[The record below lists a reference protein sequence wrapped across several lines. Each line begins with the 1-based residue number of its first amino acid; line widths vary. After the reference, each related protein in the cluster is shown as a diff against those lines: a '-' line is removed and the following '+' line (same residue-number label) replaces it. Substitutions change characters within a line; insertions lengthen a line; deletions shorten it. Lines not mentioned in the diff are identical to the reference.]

1 MAAKGSVEAERRV
14 VTILFSDVKGS
25 TAMAEGLDPEE
36 VLEIMNGAFEVLIE
50 PITRYEG
57 TLARLMGD
65 AIMAFFGAPI
75 THEDDPVR
83 ACRAALDILEGA
95 RAYADRLARERGV
108 VGFNVRVGINTGL
121 VVVAEVGADLR
132 VEYTAMGDAV
142 NLAAR
147 MESIAEPGTILITD
161 STQKLIDQTFVTESI
176 GPHRV
181 KGKSAPI
188 QTYRL
193 LREREMPE
201 ERRTHSG
208 RQSDLVG
215 RTAEL
220 ERVQSA
226 LRSVTKGKGG
236 IVAIIG
242 EAGMGKSRLVQ
253 EALRSHL
260 EDITLSQGRTLAY
273 TQGMGYWTSR
283 RILLGLLGIRGNP
296 DKAGLRKALEED
308 LESLKE
314 EEKSSILPY
323 LALILGAAEGNEEP
337 PQLRNLDATT
347 LQDRILV
354 ACREFVRLKAK
365 RGTVVLIWDDL
376 HWLDPSSQ
384 LVLEALLPLAEE
396 HAVLFFLLYR
406 LAGERASAFH
416 NRSLQRYGQRYQTI
430 SLPPLDATDTTL
442 LLDALL
448 AKTKLPEPLRQEIL
462 EKTEGNAFFMEE
474 VVRQVIESGTSL
486 QKESGRD
493 GFWSDSRLSLPDTLR
508 GVIMARIDGLSPV
521 DRRTLQTASVVGRSF
536 QRRVLERT
544 LDESM
549 TSEELTDSLAELQ
562 RRGFVQI
569 HSGDNAGSGNHS
581 GEDEYAFIHSMT
593 HQVAHDSLL
602 LTQRRILHARAAKAI
617 EEVTPA
623 EIGELAGALAIHYEI
638 ANINDKAFAFHAR
651 AAERAKNVF
660 ANREAIHHYE
670 RALRLAKG
678 RNLKPSLRRDL
689 HEGLA
694 DVNSLSARYSSALE
708 HYEAA
713 AKHSR
718 KPLYRATL
726 LRKRGNVNEK
736 SGFYDAAVVCFE
748 LALKELKHEM
758 DAAEAARVFTGLGR
772 VYYRRGELDSA
783 IELSTLALELME
795 EQNDEWGIAQA
806 CNNLGVVHCK
816 AGNSARGLEFHQRSL
831 KIWKARGETHGLA
844 ATHNN
849 LGWAYHQKGQLK
861 KAIDHYQK
869 SITLCEKGGNLHGLA
884 SACDNLSQVFARQGN
899 QTEATVFLR
908 RAVSILTDIGAE
920 GSEVVPELWQQSGS
934 W

>member
-1 MAAKGSVEAERRV
+1 MAAKGTVEAERRV

-50 PITRYEG
+50 PIARYEG

-75 THEDDPVR
+75 THEDDPAR
-83 ACRAALDILEGA
+83 ACWAALDILEGA
-95 RAYADRLARERGV
+95 RAYADRLARDRGV

-161 STQKLIDQTFVTESI
+161 TTQKLIDQTFVTESI
-176 GPHRV
+176 GPHQV

-193 LREREMPE
+193 LRERELPE
-201 ERRTHSG
+201 DNRTLRG
-208 RQSDLVG
+208 GQSPLVG
-215 RTAEL
+215 RTTEL
-220 ERVQSA
+220 ERIQLALAAVQD
-226 LRSVTKGKGG
+226 GKGG
-236 IVAIIG
+236 IVSVMG
-242 EAGMGKSRLVQ
+242 DAGMGKSRLVQ
-253 EALRSHL
+253 EARQTHAKDTIWA
-260 EDITLSQGRTLAY
+260 EGRTLAY

-283 RILLGLLGIRGNP
+283 RILLELLGIKGNP
-296 DKAGLRKALEED
+296 EKAGLKRALED
-308 LESLKE
+308 ALKSLRE
-314 EEKSSILPY
+314 EQVSSIFPY
-323 LALILGAAEGNEEP
+323 LALILGVTEEDERQ
-337 PQLRNLDATT
+337 PQLLNLDAKT
-347 LQDRILV
+347 LQTRILV
-354 ACREFVRLKAK
+354 AYREFVRLKAET
-365 RGTVVLIWDDL
+365 GPVILVWDDL
-376 HWLDPSSQ
+376 HWIDPSSQ
-384 LVLEALLPLAEE
+384 SVLEALLPLAEE
-396 HAVLFFLLYR
+396 NAVLFLLLYR

-416 NRSLQRYGQRYQTI
+416 NQSLLRYGHRYQTI
-430 SLPPLDATDTTL
+430 TLPPLGATDTTL
-442 LLDALL
+442 LLDNLL
-448 AKTKLPEPLRQEIL
+448 AAKRIPEMLRQEIL

-474 VVRQVIESGTSL
+474 VVRQVMESGALTEGKNS
-486 QKESGRD
+486 RD
-493 GFWSDSRLSLPDTLR
+493 GFWDEGGISLPDTLR

-521 DRRTLQTASVVGRSF
+521 DRRTLQTASVLGRSF
-536 QRRVLERT
+536 QRPLLERT
-544 LDESM
+544 LERSM
-549 TSEELTDSLAELQ
+549 KSAELSGSLDEL
-562 RRGFVQI
+562 RHRGFIQLQ
-569 HSGDNAGSGNHS
+569 S
-581 GEDEYAFIHSMT
+581 GELSGGGQHVEAEDYAFTHSMT

-602 LTQRRILHARAAKAI
+602 LTQRRILHRRAAEAI
-617 EEVTPA
+617 EAVTPKQ
-623 EIGELAGALAIHYEI
+623 LDDMAGVLAIHYEI
-638 ANINDKAFAFHAR
+638 AGVNDRALFSHAT
-651 AAERAKNVF
+651 AAERARRVF
-660 ANREAIHHYE
+660 ANREAIHHYL
-670 RALRLAKG
+670 RALRLAKETK
-678 RNLKPSLRRDL
+678 LKPSFRRTL

-694 DVNSLSARYSSALE
+694 DVYSLSARYSSALE

-713 AKHSR
+713 GRYAR

-726 LRKRGNVNEK
+726 LRKRGSVNEK
-736 SGFYDAAVVCFE
+736 SGIYDAAVFCFE
-748 LALKELKHEM
+748 EALKELKQEM

-772 VYYRRGELDSA
+772 VYYRRGEFDSA
-783 IELSTLALELME
+783 IELSNLALELME
-795 EQNDEWGIAQA
+795 EQKDEWGIAQA
-806 CNNLGVVHCK
+806 CNNLGVVLCK

-831 KIWKARGETHGLA
+831 AIWEARGETHGLA

-849 LGWAYHQKGQLK
+849 LGWAYHQKGQLQ
-861 KAIDHYQK
+861 KAIDHYRQ
-869 SITLCEKGGNLHGLA
+869 SIALCEKGGDLHGLA